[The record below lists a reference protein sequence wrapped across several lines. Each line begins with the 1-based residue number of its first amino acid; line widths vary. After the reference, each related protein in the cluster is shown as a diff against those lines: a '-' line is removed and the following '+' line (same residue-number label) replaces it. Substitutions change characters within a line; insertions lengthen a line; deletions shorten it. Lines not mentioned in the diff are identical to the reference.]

1 VGIDYYSHYA
11 ISPRMG
17 IQGGKQMF
25 VSYYPTGMTPRPS
38 ISPNALPLS
47 QSSVLSRNADESTI
61 TQRMNAEKYSAS
73 VNRHHES
80 YGQYY
85 TIGYGEHNTPRGAG
99 M

>member
-1 VGIDYYSHYA
+1 
-11 ISPRMG
+11 MG

-25 VSYYPTGMTPRPS
+25 VSYHPTNLSPRPS
-38 ISPNALPLS
+38 ISTNTLPLN
-47 QSSVLSRNADESTI
+47 QASVLGWNANSSTI
-61 TQRMNAEKYSAS
+61 VQRMNAVEFSAS

-85 TIGYGEHNTPRGAG
+85 TIGYGSYNDPTNAG